1 VTVNYYIYYKVP
13 PEHVERARVAVLSMQ
28 ERVRSGTGISGR
40 LLRRRDDPVT
50 WMEIYENVADTVQF
64 EAALSAAVASS
75 DIAQMLTPG
84 SSRKQEIFQAL

>member
-13 PEHVERARVAVLSMQ
+13 PEHLERARAAVLSLQ
-28 ERVRSGTGISGR
+28 EQLRSLTGISGR
-40 LLRRRDDPVT
+40 LLSRRDDPAT
-50 WMEIYENVADTVQF
+50 WMEIYENVADTVRF

-75 DIAQMLTPG
+75 KIIPMLAPG